1 MQKRSL
7 SALVLGI
14 ALMMVPVCGF
24 AIDGQVLI
32 NQSTVIASGGFPYR
46 ITQSGSYKLS
56 GNLALNTSQNANY
69 SGPGGPAD
77 VAILIDANNISLDLN
92 GFSITITDTVGKAL
106 GHPFYG
112 VLEAGTFS
120 QIAITN
126 GSIRMTTIPGILFLT
141 VINMPSSVGL
151 RFQDLNI
158 GTKQGVNFPDPAP
171 PTPIAISAGPDS
183 LAVHNLATG
192 GTILLGVGSSG
203 IDNVSSYGCRTPSGC
218 IFVNPTGAA
227 QLGLP

>member
-1 MQKRSL
+1 MQNRSL

-32 NQSTVIASGGFPYR
+32 NQSTVMASGGFPYR
-46 ITQSGSYKLS
+46 ITQPGSYKLS
-56 GNLALNTSQNANY
+56 GNLTLNTSQNANY
-69 SGPGGPAD
+69 TGPGGPAD

-92 GFSITITDTVGKAL
+92 GFSITITDTMGKAL

-112 VLEAGTFS
+112 VLESGTFS

-126 GSIRMTTIPGILFLT
+126 GSIRMTTIPGLLTLT
-141 VINMPSSVGL
+141 VINMPSSIEL
-151 RFQDLNI
+151 RFQDLNL

-171 PTPIAISAGPDS
+171 PLATAIIAGSDS
-183 LAVHNLATG
+183 LAVHNVTTG
-192 GTILLGVGSSG
+192 AIQLGIGSSG
-203 IDNVSSYGCRTPSGC
+203 IDNIGFVTCRSSNTPSGC
-218 IFVNPTGAA
+218 IIVNSSTSL
-227 QLGLP
+227 QLP

>member
-1 MQKRSL
+1 M
-7 SALVLGI
+7 A
-14 ALMMVPVCGF
+14 F
-24 AIDGQVLI
+24 
-32 NQSTVIASGGFPYR
+32 GGFPYR
-46 ITQSGSYKLS
+46 ITQPGSYKLS
-56 GNLALNTSQNANY
+56 GNLTLNTSQNANY

-92 GFSITITDTVGKAL
+92 GFSITITDTMGKAL

-126 GSIRMTTIPGILFLT
+126 GSIRMTTIPGILLLT

-158 GTKQGVNFPDPAP
+158 GTKQGVNLPDPAP
-171 PTPIAISAGPDS
+171 PSAIAINAGPDS

-192 GTILLGVGSSG
+192 AFIFLGVGSSA
-203 IDNVSSYGCRTPSGC
+203 IDNVGFAGCKSPSGC
-218 IFVNPTGAA
+218 IIVNSSTTAIAGVP
-227 QLGLP
+227 

>member
-1 MQKRSL
+1 MQNRSL
-7 SALVLGI
+7 SALVLGT
-14 ALMMVPVCGF
+14 ALTMVPVCGF

-32 NQSTVIASGGFPYR
+32 NQSTVMASGGFPYR
-46 ITQSGSYKLS
+46 IIQPGSYKLS
-56 GNLALNTSQNANY
+56 GNLTLNTSPTANY

-92 GFSITITDTVGKAL
+92 GFSITITDTMGKTL

-126 GSIRMTTIPGILFLT
+126 GSIRMTTIPGLLLLT
-141 VINMPSSVGL
+141 VINMPSSLQL

-158 GTKQGVNFPDPAP
+158 GAKQGVNFPDPAP
-171 PTPIAISAGPDS
+171 PLAIAITAGPDS
-183 LAVHNLATG
+183 LAVHNVTTG
-192 GTILLGVGSSG
+192 SIQLGVGSSG
-203 IDNVSSYGCRTPSGC
+203 IDNIGFVSCRSNQTPSGC
-218 IFVNPTGAA
+218 IIVNSSTS
-227 QLGLP
+227 LLLL

>member
-1 MQKRSL
+1 MQKISL

-46 ITQSGSYKLS
+46 ITQPGSYKLS

-77 VAILIDANNISLDLN
+77 VAILIEANNISLDLN
-92 GFSITITDTVGKAL
+92 GFSITITDTMGKAL

-126 GSIRMTTIPGILFLT
+126 GSIRMTTIPGLLALT
-141 VINMPSSVGL
+141 VIKMPSSVGL

-158 GTKQGVNFPDPAP
+158 GIKQGVNFPDPAP
-171 PTPIAISAGPDS
+171 PSAIAIHAGPDS
-183 LAVHNLATG
+183 LAVHNLTAG
-192 GTILLGVGSSG
+192 VEIFLGVGSSG
-203 IDNVSSYGCRTPSGC
+203 IDNVGPVGCSGC
-218 IFVNPTGAA
+218 VIVNQSTQSQVGVP
-227 QLGLP
+227 